1 MVTQSI
7 ERAIV
12 GAALGIVCLALSLG
26 SFFLGKRVGASGVAP
41 SDPAPA
47 DTVWVRDTV
56 TTTAGEKTAI
66 PKGYELVLAGT
77 AERLKSYESLVA
89 LYRDSLNRKPVLV
102 GVNDTTHI
110 AVPMSD
116 FKFTDH
122 ETYEFAVNG
131 YNVSFL
137 WHKSFPKTAYIPQV
151 EYRPYRWTLYPTAGV
166 FSGAGITG
174 AKAGI
179 GADISISANGRWRFS
194 PEAGYALIY
203 ANNQLSR
210 GFYGGGSIKYNIIQ
224 SK

>member
-7 ERAIV
+7 EKAIV
-12 GAALGIVCLALSLG
+12 GAALGIVCLALLLG
-26 SFFLGKRVGASGVAP
+26 GFFLGKKVGASGVVPPGQAP
-41 SDPAPA
+41 P
-47 DTVWVRDTV
+47 DTVWLEKTV
-56 TTTAGEKTAI
+56 TTTDGEKTEI
-66 PKGYELVLAGT
+66 PKGYELVVAGT

-89 LYRDSLNRKPVLV
+89 LYRDSLNRKPALV
-102 GVNDTTHI
+102 DVNDTTHI

-116 FKFTDH
+116 LKFTDH

-131 YNVSFL
+131 YNVSLL
-137 WHKSFPKTAYIPQV
+137 WHKSFQKTALIPQV
-151 EYRPYRWTLYPTAGV
+151 EYRPYRWTLYPTVGV
-166 FSGAGITG
+166 FSGAGIVG
-174 AKAGI
+174 GKAGI

-194 PEAGYALIY
+194 TEAGYAIIY